1 MSGSVVAIDVGGTA
15 CKGAVV
21 DRYGVVQ
28 HLESRPTGREH
39 GVDAVVETIGDFA
52 VALAER
58 AADDVISAGVVVPG
72 LVDDARGMALY
83 SANIGWRDLPLAERV
98 RQRIDRPVA
107 LSHDVRTGG
116 LAEGLIGAARGCPDF
131 LFLPI
136 GTGIAAAIVLD
147 GTPYAGA
154 NAYGGE
160 IGHAPVV
167 PHGELCA
174 CGQRG
179 CLETYAS
186 AASIPRRYVVAG
198 GANLDT
204 AEEVLAR
211 AAAGDQLAMR
221 IWAEAIDAL
230 ATALASY
237 SQLLDPALVV
247 LGGGL
252 AAAGAALF
260 DPLRAELATRLTF
273 RPPPPLVPAALGS
286 QAACLGAAILAWR
299 AAGEAAAGTDWAP
312 YKVGPA
318 EGESA

>member
-1 MSGSVVAIDVGGTA
+1 MSGSVVAIDVGGSA

-28 HLESRPTGREH
+28 HLESRPTGRER
-39 GVDAVVETIGDFA
+39 GVEAVVATIADFA
-52 VALAER
+52 AALVER
-58 AADDVISAGVVVPG
+58 AQDDVVAAGVVVPG
-72 LVDDARGMALY
+72 LVEDTRGIALY

-107 LSHDVRTGG
+107 LSHDVRSGG
-116 LAEGLIGAARGCPDF
+116 LAEGLIGAARGCTDF

-160 IGHAPVV
+160 IGHTPAV

-186 AASIPRRYVVAG
+186 AAAVPRRYLAAG
-198 GANLDT
+198 GSDVTT

-211 AAAGDQLAMR
+211 RAAGDPLAER

-230 ATALASY
+230 ATVLATY

-252 AAAGAALF
+252 AAAGA
-260 DPLRAELATRLTF
+260 
-273 RPPPPLVPAALGS
+273 
-286 QAACLGAAILAWR
+286 
-299 AAGEAAAGTDWAP
+299 
-312 YKVGPA
+312 
-318 EGESA
+318 